1 VSGTS
6 ESLREQETDH
16 QVHHKPSGDDQPED
30 VVGGHDLPIPW
41 AMARRRRKTTRT
53 RLTKRRSVMIAAGSE
68 AGNARRPA
76 KADAP
81 KGDPWVRPDGKGGI
95 RSRVYVT

>member
-1 VSGTS
+1 
-6 ESLREQETDH
+6 
-16 QVHHKPSGDDQPED
+16 
-30 VVGGHDLPIPW
+30 
-41 AMARRRRKTTRT
+41 MRT
-53 RLTKRRSVMIAAGSE
+53 RLTKRRSVMIAADSK